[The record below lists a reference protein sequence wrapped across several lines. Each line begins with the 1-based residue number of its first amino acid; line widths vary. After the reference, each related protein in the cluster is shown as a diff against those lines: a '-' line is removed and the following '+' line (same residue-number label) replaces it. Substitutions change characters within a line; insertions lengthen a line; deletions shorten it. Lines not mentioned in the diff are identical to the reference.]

1 MDLTKFIEEHSFQFD
16 NVFDSDQDNQAIYE
30 TTVLPLV
37 VETFKGAK
45 TTCFAYGQTGSGK
58 TFTMMGPS
66 DGSVP
71 GLYLLAAY
79 DVIDLLN
86 QYTDLEL
93 YLSFYEI
100 YCGKLQ
106 DLLNKR
112 AEILC
117 REDNKQQVQLVNL
130 VEIRCHTAQDIM
142 AALSKGTALRASG
155 ATGANAESSRS
166 HAIMTMTLKHY
177 DKPYSKMSFI
187 DLAGSERGADT

>member
-1 MDLTKFIEEHSFQFD
+1 MTVAEMKTKVDLTKFIEEHAFQFD
-16 NVFDSDQDNQAIYE
+16 NVFDSDQDNQCIYNE
-30 TTVLPLV
+30 CVLPLV

-86 QYTDLEL
+86 SYTDLEL
-93 YLSFYEI
+93 YLSFFEI

-112 AEILC
+112 TEIIC
-117 REDNKQQVQLVNL
+117 REDKNK
-130 VEIRCHTAQDIM
+130 
-142 AALSKGTALRASG
+142 
-155 ATGANAESSRS
+155 
-166 HAIMTMTLKHY
+166 
-177 DKPYSKMSFI
+177 
-187 DLAGSERGADT
+187 